1 MKTVRLLALA
11 AAASWAASAVML
23 AARQARAEGARV
35 LTLAE
40 AERAARQQPQMLV
53 ARAAVDVA
61 QGQADQTRAPL
72 LPQTTATAQYS
83 RGTGN
88 FVPTPTVRDRSL
100 VGGTSLTPSFDY
112 WQFDFVATQL
122 LYDFGQTSQRYHAAE
137 KTVEAQKFAL
147 ETTQLQV
154 VLAVRRAYFGARAM
168 KELVGVAQE
177 TLDDQNR
184 HLAQVL
190 GFVRVGTQPLIA
202 LAQQKAAVA
211 SAQVLLIT
219 AQNNYD
225 TTKAQLNQAAGLTQG
240 TDYDVANETLAPV
253 GGEDQPLEVLAAEAL
268 AARPEMATLGKQLQA
283 QEDTIRSA
291 KGGYGPTLSAT
302 ADASEAGIALD
313 GLVPNWYAGLIL
325 SWPIFQGG
333 FTQGQV
339 RAAEAGLQ
347 SVNAQTSLEGLQVR
361 LDVDT
366 ARLAVRAAK
375 ATIPAADDAATSA
388 REQLSLAEQR
398 YATGVGSIIELDDAQ
413 VAYTSAA
420 AQAVEARYV
429 LASARAQLLAALGR
443 T

>member
-11 AAASWAASAVML
+11 ACAFGAASAATL
-23 AARQARAEGARV
+23 ATRPARAESERV

-72 LPQTTATAQYS
+72 LPQATATALYT

-88 FVPTPTVRDRSL
+88 FVPTPTGIERTH
-100 VGGTSLTPSFDY
+100 VGGTPLAPSFDF
-112 WQFDFVATQL
+112 WQFEVVATQL
-122 LYDFGQTSQRYHAAE
+122 LYDFGQTWQRYHAAE
-137 KTVEAQKFAL
+137 KMVEAQKFAL
-147 ETTQLQV
+147 STTQLQV
-154 VLAVRRAYFGARAM
+154 VLTVRRAYFGARAM

-184 HLAQVL
+184 HLTQVL
-190 GFVRVGTQPLIA
+190 GFVRVGTQPAIA
-202 LAQQKAAVA
+202 LAQQKASVA

-219 AQNNYD
+219 AQNDYE
-225 TTKAQLNQAAGLTQG
+225 TAKAQLNQAAGLTQG
-240 TDYDVANETLAPV
+240 TDYDVGNETLAPI

-268 AARPEMATLGKQLQA
+268 AARPEMATLGRQQQA

-302 ADASEAGIALD
+302 ADASEAGLALD
-313 GLVPNWYAGLIL
+313 GLVPNWFGGLIL

-333 FTQGQV
+333 LTQGQV

-347 SVNAQTSLEGLQVR
+347 SVNAQTSLEALQVR

-366 ARLAVRAAK
+366 ARLALRAAK
-375 ATIPAADDAATSA
+375 ATIPAADDAAASA
-388 REQLSLAEQR
+388 REQLRLAEQR
-398 YATGVGSIIELDDAQ
+398 YATGVGSIIELGDAE

-420 AQAVEARYV
+420 AQAVQARYA